1 MALSQQRTINLLNP
15 LLEAGL
21 VERTGNR
28 KTERHALKKP

>member
-1 MALSQQRTINLLNP
+1 VNP
-15 LLEAGL
+15 ITLTPSTLLEAGL